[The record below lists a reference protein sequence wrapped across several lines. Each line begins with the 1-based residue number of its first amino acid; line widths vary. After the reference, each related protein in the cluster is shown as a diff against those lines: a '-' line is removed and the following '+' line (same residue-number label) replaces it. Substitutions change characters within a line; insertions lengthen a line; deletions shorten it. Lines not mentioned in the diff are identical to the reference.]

1 MNISV
6 ILSIINYAFVLLFG
20 IIVSLYLSDIN
31 FSDNKFIYIRTV
43 LIFGLV
49 QIIFYLIMGESTL
62 YKCYPLLIHLPLV
75 LLIHFK
81 FHKSIIISIIS
92 VLSAYLL
99 CTPRKWIGTFAA
111 YFFNNNPD
119 ISNLVSIVITI
130 PLIIIV
136 IKYISPYIIRL
147 KYESK
152 ASLTLFFLLP
162 LAYYILEYA
171 LTVYTDLLY
180 TGGSVVPDFMDSF
193 MVVLYF
199 ILSMLS
205 LKFSSQRNEV
215 EQENLLLYTTATQAQ
230 KEIEQ
235 LSLSQKQASVYRHD
249 LRHHLLFLKNCLNEK
264 KFEQAS
270 SYIDEICTGLE
281 NTKYIKF
288 CDNEFINLIVS
299 SYYEKAVSDDINTKI
314 SITAADFSKFQI
326 MDLCS
331 LIANAM
337 ENAINASITS
347 SDKSSRFISLK
358 IYEKNNQLCIKLSNN
373 YINEPVFVNGVPI
386 SVRQNHGFGTKSM
399 ISVIEKY
406 HGIYGF
412 FANNGTFSFQT
423 SLNLMQDV

>member
-1 MNISV
+1 MSISV

-20 IIVSLYLSDIN
+20 VLVSLYLSDIS
-31 FSDNKFIYIRTV
+31 FSDNKFFYIRTV
-43 LIFGLV
+43 IIFGLV
-49 QIIFYLIMGESTL
+49 QIIFYLILGESTL
-62 YKCYPLLIHLPLV
+62 YKCYPLLIHIPLV

-111 YFFNNNPD
+111 HFFNNNPD
-119 ISNLVSIVITI
+119 ISNLVSIIVTI

-136 IKYISPYIIRL
+136 IRYISPYIIRL
-147 KYESK
+147 KYESRS
-152 ASLTLFFLLP
+152 SLTLFFLLP
-162 LAYYILEYA
+162 LAYYVLEYA

-180 TGGSVVPDFMDSF
+180 TGDSVVIDFMDSF

-205 LKFSSQRNEV
+205 LKFSSQRNEI
-215 EQENLLLYTTATQAQ
+215 EQENLLLYTAATQAQ
-230 KEIEQ
+230 KEINQ
-235 LSLSQKQASVYRHD
+235 LSLSQKQASIYRHD
-249 LRHHLLFLKNCLNEK
+249 LRHHLLFLKTCLNEEK
-264 KFEQAS
+264 YGQAA
-270 SYIDEICTGLE
+270 SYIDEICMGLE
-281 NTKYIKF
+281 KSKYLKF

-299 SYYEKAVSDDINTKI
+299 SYYEKAISDKINIEI

-337 ENAINASITS
+337 ENAINASVIS
-347 SDKSSRFISLK
+347 PDKSKRFISLK

-373 YINEPVFVNGVPI
+373 YVNEPVFVNGVPV
-386 SVRQNHGFGTKSM
+386 SSQQNHGFGTKSM

-406 HGIYGF
+406 QGVYGF
-412 FANNGTFSFQT
+412 FANNGTFNFQA
-423 SLNLMQDV
+423 SLNLI